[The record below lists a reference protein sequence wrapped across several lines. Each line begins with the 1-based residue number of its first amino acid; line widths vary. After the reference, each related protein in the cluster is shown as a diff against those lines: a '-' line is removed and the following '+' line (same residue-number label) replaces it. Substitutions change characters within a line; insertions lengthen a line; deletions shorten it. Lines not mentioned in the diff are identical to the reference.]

1 MASYCGKCGTELSP
15 DKQFCASCGAPV
27 AAGFAP
33 VAPVASSYQPVPPAP
48 PPTAPYNP
56 GAVAPPAVQPA
67 ASGGSTLK
75 IVLIVIGVIVLLGIL
90 AVAAVGFFAWR
101 VSRAFHVSGSGDHAS
116 VSIPGVMTANTTEKF
131 SASDLG
137 TDIYPGAQSDKGGM
151 RMTLPTGSMITAIYT
166 TSDSKDQVVNYYKS
180 KFGSEAAVF
189 DTSDGAMLTLNKSKQ
204 ESVMVT
210 VTSKPNENNGK
221 TRIAIVHTTSTKP
234 S

>member
-1 MASYCGKCGTELSP
+1 MIVPENPASEGSP
-15 DKQFCASCGAPV
+15 ESQASPQAASHQPPV
-27 AAGFAP
+27 VVYSP
-33 VAPVASSYQPVPPAP
+33 VPTPPAP
-48 PPTAPYNP
+48 PPT
-56 GAVAPPAVQPA
+56 
-67 ASGGSTLK
+67 GGSNALK
-75 IVLIVIGVIVLLGIL
+75 IVLIVVAVFVVLGIL
-90 AVAAVGFFAWR
+90 AVGAIGFIGWR
-101 VSRAFHVSGSGDHAS
+101 ISRSIHVSQTTGETTIST
-116 VSIPGVMTANTTEKF
+116 PGGTISTSSTENFTA
-131 SASDLG
+131 ADLG
-137 TDIYPGAQSDKGGM
+137 TDIYPGAQAAKGGM

-166 TSDSKDQVVNYYKS
+166 TSDSKDQVVSYYKS

>member
-33 VAPVASSYQPVPPAP
+33 VAPIAPYQPVPPAP

-56 GAVAPPAVQPA
+56 GAAAPPAVQPP
-67 ASGGSTLK
+67 ASGSSTVK
-75 IVLIVIGVIVLLGIL
+75 IVLIVVGVLVLLGIL
-90 AVAAVGFFAWR
+90 AVAGFGFFVWR
-101 VSRAFHVSGSGDHAS
+101 VSRAIHVSGTGDHAS

-166 TSDSKDQVVNYYKS
+166 TSDSKDQVVSYYKS